1 MEDEAIIAMDI
12 KASLEEAGATV
23 AGSAQTLPQALE
35 FAKHLD
41 MAAAILDVRLGSR
54 SISPVAEILRGRA
67 VPFLFYSGQTTG
79 DAVLHEWPGVPLLSK
94 PALPREL
101 AEAVARLVNR

>member
-1 MEDEAIIAMDI
+1 VEDEAIIAMDI

-54 SISPVAEILRGRA
+54 LISPVAEILRGRGA
-67 VPFLFYSGQTTG
+67 VSI
-79 DAVLHEWPGVPLLSK
+79 LLRADNRRRGSS
-94 PALPREL
+94 R
-101 AEAVARLVNR
+101 VARCAATVQTCTAAGTG